1 MIPAS
6 LLLVGLTRELALV
19 EELEKELEDIELYIL
34 HADGLFSISLVGI
47 ILDSTVE
54 PLIQDTLHKEHLSI
68 VSDTIFY
75 LIT

>member
-6 LLLVGLTRELALV
+6 LLLVGLTKELALV

-54 PLIQDTLHKEHLSI
+54 PLIKDTLNKEHLFTSK
-68 VSDTIFY
+68 
-75 LIT
+75 